1 MRARLL
7 GSPREGASE
16 VPELRFNLPGQ
27 RFLWL
32 VWAERPLFDARGEL
46 CEVQAVGRDNTPV
59 RRAQQQLAQGAKMAS
74 LGEMVSGL
82 AHEVKQPLHVLRM
95 TLFNMRQRMNSVGLD
110 GDYLGEKLERMDA
123 QVLRVDRLVSHLGVF
138 SRKSALEA
146 LPFDPYTAFEGA
158 LGLLGE
164 GLRQHAI
171 EVECPARR
179 SGWWYEGRRTSWNR

>member
-1 MRARLL
+1 
-7 GSPREGASE
+7 
-16 VPELRFNLPGQ
+16 
-27 RFLWL
+27 
-32 VWAERPLFDARGEL
+32 
-46 CEVQAVGRDNTPV
+46 
-59 RRAQQQLAQGAKMAS
+59 
-74 LGEMVSGL
+74 MVSGL

-146 LPFDPYTAFEGA
+146 LPFDPYAAFEGA

-164 GLRQHAI
+164 GCVSTPSRWSARR
-171 EVECPARR
+171 RR
-179 SGWWYEGRRTSWNR
+179 SGWWCEGRRTSWNR

>member
-1 MRARLL
+1 
-7 GSPREGASE
+7 
-16 VPELRFNLPGQ
+16 
-27 RFLWL
+27 
-32 VWAERPLFDARGEL
+32 
-46 CEVQAVGRDNTPV
+46 
-59 RRAQQQLAQGAKMAS
+59 
-74 LGEMVSGL
+74 
-82 AHEVKQPLHVLRM
+82 QPLHVLRM

-146 LPFDPYTAFEGA
+146 LPFDPYAAFEGA

-171 EVECPARR
+171 EVECPAPTQRMVVR
-179 SGWWYEGRRTSWNR
+179 GQADQLEQVII